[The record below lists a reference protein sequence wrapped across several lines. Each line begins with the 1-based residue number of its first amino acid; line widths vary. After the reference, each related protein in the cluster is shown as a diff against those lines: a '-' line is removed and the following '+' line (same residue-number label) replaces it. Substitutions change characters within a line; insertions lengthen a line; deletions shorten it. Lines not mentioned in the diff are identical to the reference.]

1 MKTRL
6 ILDYYDACNRGDVEA
21 LASMFTEDVVHYFL
35 APNLAP
41 AAVVGRDHLARYW
54 RKVQSMLDGRWV
66 VDHMLAPDDGDEA
79 VIEWTLF
86 WTSPQTGT
94 RVATRGAEWYV
105 FEGELIREIRAY
117 YRQEHASSE
126 LESFPYAARGFSLL
140 GAEFSALHPSS
151 EG

>member
-1 MKTRL
+1 MKSRL
-6 ILDYYDACNRGDVEA
+6 ILDYYDACNQGDVDA

-41 AAVVGRDHLARYW
+41 AAVAGRDHLARYW
-54 RKVQSMLDGRWV
+54 RKVQSMLEGRWV
-66 VDHMLAPDDGDEA
+66 VDHVLSPDEGDEA

-94 RVATRGAEWYV
+94 RIATRGAEWYV
-105 FEGELIREIRAY
+105 FEGDLIREIRAY
-117 YRQEHASSE
+117 YHQEHASSE
-126 LESFPYAARGFSLL
+126 LESFAYAERGFSLL
-140 GAEFSALHPSS
+140 GAEFSALHPPS